1 MGASCPGR
9 HLTSLRPWYHAD
21 LLRNHGL
28 HCRGVTRG
36 ARGHNYSGAESL
48 WGRRKSQHYH
58 KCILQYST
66 KISGLNM
73 EAPKLLLEPGAI
85 YPRYAPA
92 ALAAYLKLVFGFASC
107 LNRASVIGFPLH
119 S

>member
-1 MGASCPGR
+1 
-9 HLTSLRPWYHAD
+9 
-21 LLRNHGL
+21 
-28 HCRGVTRG
+28 
-36 ARGHNYSGAESL
+36 
-48 WGRRKSQHYH
+48 
-58 KCILQYST
+58 
-66 KISGLNM
+66 M